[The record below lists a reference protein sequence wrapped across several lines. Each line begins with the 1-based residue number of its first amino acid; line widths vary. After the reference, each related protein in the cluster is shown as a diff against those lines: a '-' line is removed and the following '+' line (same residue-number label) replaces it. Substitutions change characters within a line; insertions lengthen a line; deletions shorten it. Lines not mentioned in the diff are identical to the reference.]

1 MNENQINALSQE
13 IIGAALEVHRNL
25 GPGLLEH
32 TYQAALICELKLRGI
47 KAESEVEVPFVYKG
61 IKLDTAYRADIIV
74 EDEII
79 LELKSTENDNPLFG
93 KQLLTY
99 LRIYNKRL
107 GLLINFNRERL
118 IDGLKRVVNNL

>member
-1 MNENQINALSQE
+1 M
-13 IIGAALEVHRNL
+13 
-25 GPGLLEH
+25 
-32 TYQAALICELKLRGI
+32 CELKLRGI

-74 EDEII
+74 EDELI